1 MERLKSG
8 GVKKLRTSKS
18 RLRQDEN
25 HHRGAIVM
33 DGSIV
38 MTAKN
43 KNNTVAKRTRNT
55 EKKTRMLANV
65 DNNRSVWLVCFEMGK
80 FLAVNESVRHYSR

>member
-1 MERLKSG
+1 MIKSSLSQSAMERLKSG

-43 KNNTVAKRTRNT
+43 KNNTVVKRTRNT
-55 EKKTRMLANV
+55 VMTRDPYREGILFTMFHML
-65 DNNRSVWLVCFEMGK
+65 M
-80 FLAVNESVRHYSR
+80 